1 MKNISQQELE
11 ERVAL
16 LRKFRSLLQQQREKF
31 REYLVVLEKQ
41 ENSIETENPDALLA
55 HTELEQQVVSN
66 IMSLQK
72 VIVPM
77 ADLYKARNGSAKP
90 EQSITELQN
99 DLTELQNKVLAQNAK
114 NRDLL
119 RVHISQ
125 IRTKIDSL
133 HNPYKNAHSVYAEKD
148 TENAIGSMVAVSA

>member
-1 MKNISQQELE
+1 MEKISAQELE

-16 LRKFRSLLQQQREKF
+16 LKKFRELLQQQREKF
-31 REYLVVLEKQ
+31 REYLNILEKQ

-66 IMSLQK
+66 IVNLQK

-77 ADLYKARNGSAKP
+77 SDLYNARGGNSNSEK
-90 EQSITELQN
+90 SITDLQN
-99 DLTELQNKVLAQNAK
+99 DLSSLREKVLAQNAK

-119 RVHISQ
+119 RVHITQ
-125 IRTKIDSL
+125 IRTKINSL
-133 HNPYKNAHSVYAEKD
+133 CNPYKNARSVYSEK
-148 TENAIGSMVAVSA
+148 NAVGSVLAVEA

>member
-1 MKNISQQELE
+1 MEKISAQELE

-16 LRKFRSLLQQQREKF
+16 LKKFRELLQQQREKF
-31 REYLVVLEKQ
+31 REYLNILEKQ

-66 IMSLQK
+66 IVNLQK

-77 ADLYKARNGSAKP
+77 SDLYNAHGGNSNSEK
-90 EQSITELQN
+90 SITDLQN
-99 DLTELQNKVLAQNAK
+99 DLSSLREKVLAQNAK

-119 RVHISQ
+119 RVHITQ
-125 IRTKIDSL
+125 IRTKINSL
-133 HNPYKNAHSVYAEKD
+133 RNPYKNARSVYSEK
-148 TENAIGSMVAVSA
+148 NAVGSVLAVEA

>member
-1 MKNISQQELE
+1 MEKISAQELE

-16 LRKFRSLLQQQREKF
+16 LKKFRELLQQQREKF
-31 REYLVVLEKQ
+31 REYLNILEKQ

-66 IMSLQK
+66 ILNLQK

-77 ADLYKARNGSAKP
+77 SDLYNARGGNANSEK
-90 EQSITELQN
+90 SITDLQN
-99 DLTELQNKVLAQNAK
+99 DLSSLREKVLAQNAK

-119 RVHISQ
+119 RVHITQ
-125 IRTKIDSL
+125 IRTKINSL
-133 HNPYKNAHSVYAEKD
+133 RNPYKNARSVYSEK
-148 TENAIGSMVAVSA
+148 NVVGSVLAVEA

>member
-1 MKNISQQELE
+1 MEKISAQELE

-16 LRKFRSLLQQQREKF
+16 LKKFRELLQQQREKF
-31 REYLVVLEKQ
+31 REYLNILEKQ

-66 IMSLQK
+66 IVNLQK

-77 ADLYKARNGSAKP
+77 SDLYNARGGNSNSEK
-90 EQSITELQN
+90 SITDLQN
-99 DLTELQNKVLAQNAK
+99 DLSSLREKVLAQNAK

-119 RVHISQ
+119 RVHITQ
-125 IRTKIDSL
+125 IRTKINSL
-133 HNPYKNAHSVYAEKD
+133 RNPYKNARSVYSEKS
-148 TENAIGSMVAVSA
+148 AVGSVLAVEA

>member
-1 MKNISQQELE
+1 MEKISAQELE

-16 LRKFRSLLQQQREKF
+16 LKKFRELLQQQREKF
-31 REYLVVLEKQ
+31 REYLNILEKQ

-66 IMSLQK
+66 IMNLQK

-77 ADLYKARNGSAKP
+77 SDLYNARGGNSNSEK
-90 EQSITELQN
+90 SITDLQN
-99 DLTELQNKVLAQNAK
+99 DLSSLREKVLAQNAK

-119 RVHISQ
+119 RVHITQ
-125 IRTKIDSL
+125 IRTKINSL
-133 HNPYKNAHSVYAEKD
+133 RNPYKNARSVYSEK
-148 TENAIGSMVAVSA
+148 NAVGSVLAVEA

>member
-1 MKNISQQELE
+1 MENISAQEFE

-16 LRKFRSLLQQQREKF
+16 LKKFRTLLQQQREKF
-31 REYLVVLEKQ
+31 REYLTVLEKQ
-41 ENSIETENPDALLA
+41 ENSIETENPEAILA

-77 ADLYKARNGSAKP
+77 TKLYNSRNAFSKP
-90 EQSITELQN
+90 EASITDLQN
-99 DLTELQNKVLAQNAK
+99 DLASLQRKVLSQNAK

-133 HNPYKNAHSVYAEKD
+133 RNPYKNARSVYADKNS
-148 TENAIGSMVAVSA
+148 TGNLVALEA

>member
-1 MKNISQQELE
+1 MENISAQELE

-16 LRKFRSLLQQQREKF
+16 LTKFRELLQRQREKF
-31 REYLVVLEKQ
+31 REYLNVLEKQ

-66 IMSLQK
+66 IVSLQK

-77 ADLYKARNGSAKP
+77 SNLYNARGGNSNP
-90 EQSITELQN
+90 EKSIMDLQN
-99 DLTELQNKVLAQNAK
+99 DLSDLQTKVLAQNAK

-119 RVHISQ
+119 RVHITQ
-125 IRTKIDSL
+125 IRTKINSL
-133 HNPYKNAHSVYAEKD
+133 RNPYKNVRSVYSEK
-148 TENAIGSMVAVSA
+148 NAVGSMLAVEA

>member
-1 MKNISQQELE
+1 MENISAQELE

-16 LRKFRSLLQQQREKF
+16 LKKFRSLLQQQREKF
-31 REYLVVLEKQ
+31 REYLNVLEKQ

-77 ADLYKARNGSAKP
+77 ADLYNARGGSAKP

-99 DLTELQNKVLAQNAK
+99 DLADLQNKVLAQNAK

-133 HNPYKNAHSVYAEKD
+133 RNPYKNARSIYAEKNP
-148 TENAIGSMVAVSA
+148 EAAVGSMIAVSA